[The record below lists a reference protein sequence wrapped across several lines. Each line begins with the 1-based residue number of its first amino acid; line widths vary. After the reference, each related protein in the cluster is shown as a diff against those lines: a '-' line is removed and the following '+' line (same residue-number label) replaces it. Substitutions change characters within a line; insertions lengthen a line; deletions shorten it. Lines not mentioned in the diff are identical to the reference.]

1 MNFYKH
7 HIGDYATATAHLS
20 WDEDMAYRR
29 LLQVYY
35 QHEKPIPLDKRA
47 IYRLVRAQTKAQRE
61 AVDVVLA
68 EFFDPQDDGWHN
80 ERADEEI
87 AEANEF
93 AEEREARKA
102 NEAERQRRHRARRKE
117 LFAVLREHG
126 QVPKYDTTTEVLE
139 AMLSRVTSGSGHGD
153 NRVTGVTGNAPATAN
168 QKPVTR
174 KDQKQEHSSRADTSL
189 PAATAEPSPT
199 DAGRACRQMRTAG
212 CAQTNPAHPDL
223 LAALAEGVTPDALA
237 ATAAEAVEAGKAKP
251 FAWAIA
257 TARSRHAEG
266 AKPIATGPPRQTQA
280 PAKSRTLQA
289 LEVLERMKTHD
300 PVDETGNPDRPAE
313 TRHALAG
320 PYSRA

>member
-1 MNFYKH
+1 MVNFYKH

-80 ERADEEI
+80 ERADEEV
-87 AEANEF
+87 
-93 AEEREARKA
+93 ERYQA
-102 NEAERQRRHRARRKE
+102 Q
-117 LFAVLREHG
+117 
-126 QVPKYDTTTEVLE
+126 
-139 AMLSRVTSGSGHGD
+139 
-153 NRVTGVTGNAPATAN
+153 
-168 QKPVTR
+168 
-174 KDQKQEHSSRADTSL
+174 ADTNRAIAKKRWKSKRSTGSVRTDNDSHNESSTNRTRTDDLTTNQEPDKAKAVSSERIDPL
-189 PAATAEPSPT
+189 PAESPPAHPT